1 VDAKS
6 AFLVAWGLIMV
17 AHGIRTVV
25 SPRKALDS
33 NYAWDRR
40 MTRFFTFGKL
50 NPRPRPVTDRA
61 VRVFVVIA
69 VTFALGGIVALFF
82 GLRGILE

>member
-1 VDAKS
+1 
-6 AFLVAWGLIMV
+6 MV

-25 SPRKALDS
+25 SPRKALDR

-40 MTRFFTFGKL
+40 MTRFLTFGKL

-61 VRVFVVIA
+61 VRFSVVLA

-82 GLRGILE
+82 GLRGIFS

>member
-6 AFLVAWGLIMV
+6 AFLVAWGLMMV
-17 AHGIRTVV
+17 AHGIWTMT
-25 SPRKALDS
+25 SPRRALER

-40 MTRFFTFGKL
+40 MTRFFTFGIL

-61 VRVFVVIA
+61 VTFFVVIS
-69 VTFALGGIVALFF
+69 VTFALGGIVAVLF
-82 GLRGILE
+82 GLQGISS